1 MTFYKLS
8 KKQDLAK
15 SMLEVGLINLFGCL
29 ARIKNFKT
37 IFRSQAKL
45 KKLKTFYQVRH

>member
-15 SMLEVGLINLFGCL
+15 SMLEVGLINLFGFS
-29 ARIKNFKT
+29 KNQKT
-37 IFRSQAKL
+37 L
-45 KKLKTFYQVRH
+45 KQYLEVKQN